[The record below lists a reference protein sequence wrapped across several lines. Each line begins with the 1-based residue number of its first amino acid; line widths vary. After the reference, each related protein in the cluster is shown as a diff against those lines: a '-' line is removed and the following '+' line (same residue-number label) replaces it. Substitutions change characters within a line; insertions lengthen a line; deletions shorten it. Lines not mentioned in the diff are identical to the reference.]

1 MRLEAGVDEN
11 LLRFLRLII
20 EALEEKAPAAL
31 PPEREV
37 ELRELLLT
45 MELSEKL
52 KVEKPKPGVDWGR
65 HLPLLLTL
73 AVVIAALIAALLGV
87 DVRSLL

>member
-1 MRLEAGVDEN
+1 MDEN
-11 LLRFLRLII
+11 LLRLLRGML
-20 EALEEKAPAAL
+20 EAIEEKAPGQA
-31 PPEREV
+31 EREV